1 MVAIQITSRYEI
13 FRNSAIRKAAAP
25 STGGDRMAPSP
36 PAARRPPAAFLPK
49 PAFASIGD
57 ATVPIITV
65 VATPD
70 PDGPPSRNDESTTA
84 RPALFGLPP
93 MAASE
98 KSMKNFPA
106 PDWNR
111 NAP

>member
-36 PAARRPPAAFLPK
+36 PAARSPPAAFLLK
-49 PAFASIGD
+49 PAFASIGA

-70 PDGPPSRNDESTTA
+70 PDGPPRRNDASTTV
-84 RPALFGLPP
+84 RPAPVRRPP
-93 MAASE
+93 IAAKLQSR
-98 KSMKNFPA
+98 KNLPA
-106 PDWNR
+106 PDWVR
-111 NAP
+111 